1 MHYYLTRVELERDV
15 MWTCPWDVK
24 DKRLY
29 SSRASARRHFVWGC
43 VIARVYVYAGA
54 VVLACVEPVALAA
67 LAGACLPWLL
77 YKQVGHPGEQIW
89 WSRAYLTLEATVIV
103 VLALVLRD
111 HRAALAIAVGAML
124 GVHWL
129 MAADVALKWHH
140 YH

>member
-1 MHYYLTRVELERDV
+1 

-24 DKRLY
+24 DKRRY
-29 SSRASARRHFVWGC
+29 SSRASAKHYFVWVC
-43 VIARVYVYAGA
+43 IVVRAYVYAGA
-54 VVLACVEPVALAA
+54 VVLAGVEPVALAA

-77 YKQVGHPGEQIW
+77 YKQVGHDDRHIW

-129 MAADVALKWHH
+129 MAADVALQWHRH
-140 YH
+140 H